1 MLDVL
6 LIGLSM
12 GSILLLAALGL
23 VIIYGA
29 MGVVNMAHGEMIMVG
44 AYAAVLAQ
52 IWLGLGLF
60 AAIPIAFVVAA
71 ALGLLIERC
80 VVRRLYGR
88 LGDTLLATWGVAIL
102 VQQAVRL
109 EGGLAFFGI
118 HIEGLGPGLQ
128 NMPIPAVLQGAVM
141 VGDTPI
147 NAYRAFIV
155 ACTVVLTFATWL
167 LLYRTRIGMQV
178 RAIIRN
184 PRMAAACGIDVQRV
198 NAWTFAL
205 GAGLAGITGVLVAG
219 FKTVSPDMGTALV
232 VDSFLVV
239 VSGGVGSLLGAVV
252 TSIGLGEV
260 TGVVAAVSN
269 DILARAVV
277 FGLVILLIVVRPQ
290 GLFSFKGR

>member
-6 LIGLSM
+6 LIGLSV

-44 AYAAVLAQ
+44 AYAAVMTQ
-52 IWLGLGLF
+52 IWLGWGLY
-60 AAIPIAFVVAA
+60 AAIPIAFVLT
-71 ALGLLIERC
+71 ALLGFLIERC

-102 VQQAVRL
+102 VQQFVRL

-128 NMPIPAVLQGAVM
+128 NMPVPAELQGAFQIAGTSV
-141 VGDTPI
+141 

-155 ACTVVLTFATWL
+155 ASTIVLTLATWL
-167 LLYRTRIGMQV
+167 LIYRTRMGMQV

-184 PRMAAACGIDVQRV
+184 PRMAAACGIDVERV
-198 NAWTFAL
+198 NAVTFAF

-239 VSGGVGSLLGAVV
+239 VAGGVGSLLGAVV
-252 TSIGLGEV
+252 TAIGLGEV
-260 TGVVAAVSN
+260 NGIVAAVTN
-269 DILARAVV
+269 DIVARAAV
-277 FGLVILLIVVRPQ
+277 FGLVILLIVFRPQ

>member
-6 LIGLSM
+6 LIGLSV

-44 AYAAVLAQ
+44 AYAAVMTQ
-52 IWLGLGLF
+52 IWLGWGLY
-60 AAIPIAFVVAA
+60 AAIPIAFVLT
-71 ALGLLIERC
+71 ALLGFLIERC

-102 VQQAVRL
+102 VQQFVRL

-128 NMPIPAVLQGAVM
+128 NMPVPAELQGAFQIA
-141 VGDTPI
+141 GTSI

-155 ACTVVLTFATWL
+155 VSTIVLTLATWL

-184 PRMAAACGIDVQRV
+184 PRMAAACGIDVERV
-198 NAWTFAL
+198 NALTFAF

-239 VSGGVGSLLGAVV
+239 VAGGVGSLLGAVV
-252 TSIGLGEV
+252 TAIGLGEV
-260 TGVVAAVSN
+260 NGIVAAVTN
-269 DILARAVV
+269 DIVARASV
-277 FGLVILLIVVRPQ
+277 FGLVILLIVIRPQ

>member
-6 LIGLSM
+6 LIGLSV

-44 AYAAVLAQ
+44 AYAAVMTQ
-52 IWLGLGLF
+52 IWLGWGLY
-60 AAIPIAFVVAA
+60 AAIPIAFVLT
-71 ALGLLIERC
+71 ALLGFLIERC

-102 VQQAVRL
+102 VQQFVRL

-128 NMPIPAVLQGAVM
+128 NMPVPAELQGAFQIA
-141 VGDTPI
+141 GTSI

-155 ACTVVLTFATWL
+155 ASTMVLTLATWL

-184 PRMAAACGIDVQRV
+184 PRMAAACGIDV
-198 NAWTFAL
+198 NALTFAF

-239 VSGGVGSLLGAVV
+239 VAGGVGSLLGAVV
-252 TSIGLGEV
+252 TAIGLGEV
-260 TGVVAAVSN
+260 NGVVAAVTN
-269 DILARAVV
+269 DIVARAAV
-277 FGLVILLIVVRPQ
+277 FGLVILLIVIRPQ

>member
-198 NAWTFAL
+198 NAWTFAF

-260 TGVVAAVSN
+260 TGAVAAVSN

-290 GLFSFKGR
+290 GLISFKGR

>member
-1 MLDVL
+1 MLDVI

-29 MGVVNMAHGEMIMVG
+29 MGVVNMAHGEMIMIG
-44 AYAAVLAQ
+44 AYAAVMAK

-60 AAIPIAFVVAA
+60 AAIPIAFIVSG

-102 VQQAVRL
+102 IQQAVRL

-128 NMPIPAVLQGAVM
+128 NMPIPQMLQGAVM
-141 VGDTPI
+141 IGNTPI

-155 ACTVVLTFATWL
+155 ASTVVLTFATWL
-167 LLYRTRIGMQV
+167 LLYRTRMGLQV

-198 NAWTFAL
+198 NAWTFAF
-205 GAGLAGITGVLVAG
+205 GAGLAGVTGVLVAG

-239 VSGGVGSLLGAVV
+239 VSGGVGSLLGAII
-252 TSIGLGEV
+252 TSVGLGEV
-260 TGVVAAVSN
+260 TGVVAAFSN

-277 FGLVILLIVVRPQ
+277 FGLVILLIIVRPQ

>member
-1 MLDVL
+1 MVDVL
-6 LIGLSM
+6 LIGLSV
-12 GSILLLAALGL
+12 GSILLLASLGL

-29 MGVVNMAHGEMIMVG
+29 MGVVNMAHGEMIMIG
-44 AYAAVLAQ
+44 AYAAVMTQ
-52 IWLGLGLF
+52 IWLGWGLY
-60 AAIPIAFVVAA
+60 AAIPIAFVLT
-71 ALGLLIERC
+71 ALLGFLIERC

-102 VQQAVRL
+102 VQQFVRL

-128 NMPIPAVLQGAVM
+128 TMPVPEALKGAFVIA
-141 VGDTPI
+141 GTSI

-155 ACTVVLTFATWL
+155 GSTVVLTLITWL

-184 PRMAAACGIDVQRV
+184 PRMAAACGIDVERV
-198 NAWTFAL
+198 NAWTFAY

-239 VSGGVGSLLGAVV
+239 VAGGVGSLFGAVV
-252 TSIGLGEV
+252 VALGLGEV
-260 TGVVAAVSN
+260 NSVIAAVTN
-269 DILARAVV
+269 DIVARAAV

>member
-6 LIGLSM
+6 LIGLSV

-44 AYAAVLAQ
+44 AYAAVMTQ
-52 IWLGLGLF
+52 IWLGWGLY
-60 AAIPIAFVVAA
+60 AAIPIAFVLT
-71 ALGLLIERC
+71 ALLGFLIERC

-102 VQQAVRL
+102 VQQFVRL

-128 NMPIPAVLQGAVM
+128 NMPVPAELQGAFQIA
-141 VGDTPI
+141 GTSI

-155 ACTVVLTFATWL
+155 ASTIVLTLATWL

-184 PRMAAACGIDVQRV
+184 PRMAAACGIDVERV
-198 NAWTFAL
+198 NALTFAF

-239 VSGGVGSLLGAVV
+239 VAGGVGSLLGAVV
-252 TSIGLGEV
+252 TAIGLGEV
-260 TGVVAAVSN
+260 NGVVAAVTN
-269 DILARAVV
+269 DIVARASV
-277 FGLVILLIVVRPQ
+277 FGLVILLIVIRPQ

>member
-128 NMPIPAVLQGAVM
+128 NMPIPTVLQGAVM

-198 NAWTFAL
+198 NAWTFAF

>member
-6 LIGLSM
+6 LIGLSV

-44 AYAAVLAQ
+44 AYAAVMTH
-52 IWLGLGLF
+52 IWLGWGLY
-60 AAIPIAFVVAA
+60 AAIPIAFVLTA
-71 ALGLLIERC
+71 ALGFLIERC

-102 VQQAVRL
+102 VQQFVRL

-128 NMPIPAVLQGAVM
+128 NMPVPSELQGAFQIA
-141 VGDTPI
+141 GTSI

-155 ACTVVLTFATWL
+155 ASTVVLTLATWL

-184 PRMAAACGIDVQRV
+184 PRMAAACGIDVERV
-198 NAWTFAL
+198 NAWTFAF

-239 VSGGVGSLLGAVV
+239 VAGGVGSLLGAVV
-252 TSIGLGEV
+252 VALGLGEV
-260 TGVVAAVSN
+260 NGVVAAITN
-269 DILARAVV
+269 DIVARAAV
-277 FGLVILLIVVRPQ
+277 FGLVIGLIVIRPQ

>member
-198 NAWTFAL
+198 NAWTFAF

>member
-6 LIGLSM
+6 LIGLSV
-12 GSILLLAALGL
+12 GSILLLASLGL

-29 MGVVNMAHGEMIMVG
+29 MGVVNMAHGEMVMVG
-44 AYAAVLAQ
+44 AYAAVMTQ
-52 IWLGLGLF
+52 IWLGWSLY
-60 AAIPIAFVVAA
+60 AAIPIAFVITAL
-71 ALGLLIERC
+71 LGLVIERS

-109 EGGLAFFGI
+109 EGGLSFFGI

-128 NMPIPAVLQGAVM
+128 NMPVPAELQGAFQI
-141 VGDTPI
+141 GDVSI

-155 ACTVVLTFATWL
+155 ACTVVLTLATWF
-167 LLYRTRIGMQV
+167 LLYRTSMGMQV

-184 PRMAAACGIDVQRV
+184 PRTAAACGIDVERV
-198 NAWTFAL
+198 NAWTFAF

-239 VSGGVGSLLGAVV
+239 VAGGVGSLLGAVV
-252 TSIGLGEV
+252 MALGLGEIN
-260 TGVVAAVSN
+260 GVVAAMAN
-269 DILARAVV
+269 DIVARAVM

>member
-6 LIGLSM
+6 LIGLSV

-44 AYAAVLAQ
+44 AYAAVMTQ
-52 IWLGLGLF
+52 IWLGWGLY
-60 AAIPIAFVVAA
+60 AAIPIAFVLT
-71 ALGLLIERC
+71 ALLGFLIERC

-102 VQQAVRL
+102 VQQFVRL

-128 NMPIPAVLQGAVM
+128 NMPVPAELQGAFQIA
-141 VGDTPI
+141 GTSI

-155 ACTVVLTFATWL
+155 ASTMVLTLATWL

-184 PRMAAACGIDVQRV
+184 PRMAAACGIDVERV
-198 NAWTFAL
+198 NALTFAF

-239 VSGGVGSLLGAVV
+239 VAGGVGSLLGAVV
-252 TSIGLGEV
+252 TAIGLGEV
-260 TGVVAAVSN
+260 NGVVAAVTN
-269 DILARAVV
+269 DIVARAAV
-277 FGLVILLIVVRPQ
+277 FGLVILLIVIRPQ

>member
-6 LIGLSM
+6 LIGLSV

-44 AYAAVLAQ
+44 AYAAVMTQ
-52 IWLGLGLF
+52 IWLGWGLY
-60 AAIPIAFVVAA
+60 AAIPIAFVLT
-71 ALGLLIERC
+71 ALLGFLIERC

-102 VQQAVRL
+102 VQQFVRL

-128 NMPIPAVLQGAVM
+128 NMPVPAELQGAFQIA
-141 VGDTPI
+141 GTSI

-155 ACTVVLTFATWL
+155 ASTIVLTLATWL

-184 PRMAAACGIDVQRV
+184 PRMAAACGIDVERV
-198 NAWTFAL
+198 NALTFAF

-239 VSGGVGSLLGAVV
+239 VAGGVGSLLGAVV
-252 TSIGLGEV
+252 TAIGLGEV
-260 TGVVAAVSN
+260 NGIVAAVTN
-269 DILARAVV
+269 DIVARASV
-277 FGLVILLIVVRPQ
+277 FGLVILLIVARPQ

>member
-6 LIGLSM
+6 LIGLSV

-44 AYAAVLAQ
+44 AYAAVMTQ
-52 IWLGLGLF
+52 IWLGWGLY
-60 AAIPIAFVVAA
+60 AAIPIAFVLT
-71 ALGLLIERC
+71 ALLGFLIERC

-102 VQQAVRL
+102 VQQFVRL

-128 NMPIPAVLQGAVM
+128 NMPVPAELQGAFQIA
-141 VGDTPI
+141 GTSI

-155 ACTVVLTFATWL
+155 ASTIVLTLATWL

-184 PRMAAACGIDVQRV
+184 PRMAAACGIDVERV
-198 NAWTFAL
+198 NALTFAF

-239 VSGGVGSLLGAVV
+239 VAGGVGSLLGAVV
-252 TSIGLGEV
+252 TAIGLGEV
-260 TGVVAAVSN
+260 NGVVAAVTN
-269 DILARAVV
+269 DIVARAAV
-277 FGLVILLIVVRPQ
+277 FGLVILLIVIRPQ

>member
-155 ACTVVLTFATWL
+155 ACTLVLTFATWL

-198 NAWTFAL
+198 NAWTFAF

>member
-6 LIGLSM
+6 LIGLSV

-44 AYAAVLAQ
+44 AYAAVMTQ
-52 IWLGLGLF
+52 IWLGWGLY
-60 AAIPIAFVVAA
+60 AAIPIAFVLT
-71 ALGLLIERC
+71 ALLGFLIERC

-102 VQQAVRL
+102 VQQFVRL

-128 NMPIPAVLQGAVM
+128 NMPVPAELQGAFQIA
-141 VGDTPI
+141 GTSI

-155 ACTVVLTFATWL
+155 ASTIVLTLATWL

-184 PRMAAACGIDVQRV
+184 PRMAAACGIDVERV
-198 NAWTFAL
+198 NALTFAF

-239 VSGGVGSLLGAVV
+239 VAGGVGSLLGAVV
-252 TSIGLGEV
+252 TAIGLGEV
-260 TGVVAAVSN
+260 NGIVAAVTN
-269 DILARAVV
+269 DIVARASV
-277 FGLVILLIVVRPQ
+277 FGLVILLIVIRPQ

>member
-6 LIGLSM
+6 LIGLSV

-44 AYAAVLAQ
+44 AYAAVMTQ
-52 IWLGLGLF
+52 IWLGWGLY
-60 AAIPIAFVVAA
+60 AAIPIAFVLT
-71 ALGLLIERC
+71 ALLGFLIERC

-102 VQQAVRL
+102 VQQFVRL

-128 NMPIPAVLQGAVM
+128 NMPVPAELQGAFQIA
-141 VGDTPI
+141 GTSI

-155 ACTVVLTFATWL
+155 ASTIVLTLATWL
-167 LLYRTRIGMQV
+167 LLYSTRIGMQV

-184 PRMAAACGIDVQRV
+184 PRMAAACGIDVERV
-198 NAWTFAL
+198 NALTFAF
-205 GAGLAGITGVLVAG
+205 GAGLAGVTGVLVAG

-239 VSGGVGSLLGAVV
+239 VAGGVGSLLGAVV
-252 TSIGLGEV
+252 TAIGLGEV
-260 TGVVAAVSN
+260 NGVVAAVTN
-269 DILARAVV
+269 DIVARAAV
-277 FGLVILLIVVRPQ
+277 FGLVILLIVIRPQ

>member
-6 LIGLSM
+6 LIGLSV
-12 GSILLLAALGL
+12 GSILLLASLGL

-29 MGVVNMAHGEMIMVG
+29 MGVVNMAHGEMVMVG
-44 AYAAVLAQ
+44 AYAAVMTQ
-52 IWLGLGLF
+52 IWLGWSLY
-60 AAIPIAFVVAA
+60 AAIPIAFVVTAL
-71 ALGLLIERC
+71 LGLLIERC

-88 LGDTLLATWGVAIL
+88 LADTLLATWGVAIL

-109 EGGLAFFGI
+109 EGGLSFFGI

-128 NMPIPAVLQGAVM
+128 NMPVPAELQGAFLIGGVS
-141 VGDTPI
+141 I

-155 ACTVVLTFATWL
+155 AATLVLTLATWF
-167 LLYRTRIGMQV
+167 LLYRTSMGMQV

-198 NAWTFAL
+198 NAWTFAF

-239 VSGGVGSLLGAVV
+239 VAGGVGSLLGAVV
-252 TSIGLGEV
+252 MALGLGEIN
-260 TGVVAAVSN
+260 GVVAAMAN
-269 DILARAVV
+269 DIVARAVM
-277 FGLVILLIVVRPQ
+277 FGLVILLIIVRPQ

>member
-1 MLDVL
+1 
-6 LIGLSM
+6 
-12 GSILLLAALGL
+12 
-23 VIIYGA
+23 
-29 MGVVNMAHGEMIMVG
+29 VNMAHGEMIMVG
-44 AYAAVLAQ
+44 AYAAVMTQ
-52 IWLGLGLF
+52 IWLGWGLY
-60 AAIPIAFVVAA
+60 AALPIAFVLTA
-71 ALGLLIERC
+71 ALGFLIERC

-102 VQQAVRL
+102 VQQFVRL

-128 NMPIPAVLQGAVM
+128 NMPVPAELQGAFQIA
-141 VGDTPI
+141 GISI

-155 ACTVVLTFATWL
+155 ASTLVLTLATWL

-184 PRMAAACGIDVQRV
+184 PRMAAACGIDVERV
-198 NAWTFAL
+198 NAWTFAF

-239 VSGGVGSLLGAVV
+239 VAGGVGSLLGAVV
-252 TSIGLGEV
+252 VALGLGEV
-260 TGVVAAVSN
+260 NGVVAAITN
-269 DILARAVV
+269 DIVARAAV
-277 FGLVILLIVVRPQ
+277 FGLVIGLIVIRPQ

>member
-118 HIEGLGPGLQ
+118 HIEGLGRGCRTCRFP
-128 NMPIPAVLQGAVM
+128 PCC
-141 VGDTPI
+141 
-147 NAYRAFIV
+147 RA
-155 ACTVVLTFATWL
+155 
-167 LLYRTRIGMQV
+167 R
-178 RAIIRN
+178 
-184 PRMAAACGIDVQRV
+184 
-198 NAWTFAL
+198 
-205 GAGLAGITGVLVAG
+205 
-219 FKTVSPDMGTALV
+219 
-232 VDSFLVV
+232 
-239 VSGGVGSLLGAVV
+239 
-252 TSIGLGEV
+252 
-260 TGVVAAVSN
+260 
-269 DILARAVV
+269 
-277 FGLVILLIVVRPQ
+277 
-290 GLFSFKGR
+290 

>member
-1 MLDVL
+1 MVDVL
-6 LIGLSM
+6 LIGLSV
-12 GSILLLAALGL
+12 GSILLLASLGL

-29 MGVVNMAHGEMIMVG
+29 MGVVNMAHGEMIMIG
-44 AYAAVLAQ
+44 AYAAVMTQ
-52 IWLGLGLF
+52 IWLGWGLY
-60 AAIPIAFVVAA
+60 AAIPIAFVLT
-71 ALGLLIERC
+71 ALLGFLIERC

-102 VQQAVRL
+102 VQQFVRL
-109 EGGLAFFGI
+109 EGGLAVFGI

-128 NMPIPAVLQGAVM
+128 TMPVPEALKGAFVIA
-141 VGDTPI
+141 GTSI

-155 ACTVVLTFATWL
+155 GSTVVLTLITWL

-184 PRMAAACGIDVQRV
+184 PRMAAACGIDVERV
-198 NAWTFAL
+198 NAWTFAY

-239 VSGGVGSLLGAVV
+239 VAGGVGSLFGAVV
-252 TSIGLGEV
+252 VALGLGEV
-260 TGVVAAVSN
+260 NSVIAAVTN
-269 DILARAVV
+269 DIVARAAV